1 MRANRSTQAE
11 RLHPGDPRGDGHSV
25 GKTSAN
31 LVTALQNGERTAVEE
46 LYSQYGRMV
55 FGFLLNRLR
64 DRGAAEDVQ
73 QQVFLE
79 VWTRG
84 ASYDPDRA
92 SLLTWI
98 MQIARSRA
106 IDHTRRQTPEPVDVE
121 QDFASELVSQDVFT
135 DEVESQMHMAQ
146 LLERIPREESDL
158 LRARFHRGLS
168 QSEIADETGLA
179 LGTVK
184 MRMVQGLRRL
194 GELMHEEGGTQ

>member
-1 MRANRSTQAE
+1 MRENRSTQAE
-11 RLHPGDPRGDGHSV
+11 RLHPFDPRGVGSSV
-25 GKTSAN
+25 GKTSED
-31 LVTALQNGERTAVEE
+31 LVLALQNGERSAVEE
-46 LYSQYGRMV
+46 LYSQHGRTV
-55 FGFLLNRLR
+55 FGFLLGRLR

-106 IDHTRRQTPEPVDVE
+106 IDHMRRQTPEPVDVE

-194 GELMHEEGGTQ
+194 GELMHEEGGAR